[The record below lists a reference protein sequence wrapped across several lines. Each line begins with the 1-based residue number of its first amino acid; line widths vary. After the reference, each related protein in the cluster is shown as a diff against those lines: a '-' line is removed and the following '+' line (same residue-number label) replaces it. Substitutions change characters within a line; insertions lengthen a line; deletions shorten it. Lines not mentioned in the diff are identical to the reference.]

1 MLALRTESDK
11 PLYQQIVDGLRHE
24 ITAGA
29 LPAETKLPSSRQLA
43 QDLAVS
49 RITVENAYA
58 ELIADGIIEARGGSG
73 TFVLPAWPS
82 RVAEPGF
89 EDVAALPVWQQ
100 ELKRCINP
108 ERERMLTQILRGPLI
123 EGVIPFAWGGADP
136 RQVPTTEFRRSL
148 TRVLDRDGAAAF
160 GAEGAAGYLPLREN
174 VTSYLQKLGLDVCPD
189 DILITA
195 GSQQVIMMTA
205 MTLIRPGDNV
215 ITEAPTWSGALDA
228 FVAHGAHV
236 TGIPVDGDGMRVD
249 LLEAAI
255 ARDKPRLIFS
265 IPTFHNPT
273 GSVMS
278 ATRRRAL
285 VSLAA
290 THGIPILEDDP
301 MRELRFGDPI
311 PPPLA
316 AFDQSGNVIYST
328 SFTKSLI
335 PALRLGYV
343 VARGPMREWLTSLK
357 RTSDLFSSTLMQRAL
372 ADYIEAGA
380 IQRHWRRVSRLYRR
394 RHETM
399 VAALKRHFPPGVS
412 WSGVAGGMLIWIG
425 VPPGVSVAELYE
437 RALQSGVSFVA
448 GAAFFPEPAD
458 QPFLRLNFGAIE
470 EAEIE
475 RGIAILGRLLH
486 EEIAIRGLAQGSSP

>member
-1 MLALRTESDK
+1 
-11 PLYQQIVDGLRHE
+11 
-24 ITAGA
+24 
-29 LPAETKLPSSRQLA
+29 
-43 QDLAVS
+43 
-49 RITVENAYA
+49 
-58 ELIADGIIEARGGSG
+58 
-73 TFVLPAWPS
+73 
-82 RVAEPGF
+82 
-89 EDVAALPVWQQ
+89 
-100 ELKRCINP
+100 
-108 ERERMLTQILRGPLI
+108 
-123 EGVIPFAWGGADP
+123 
-136 RQVPTTEFRRSL
+136 
-148 TRVLDRDGAAAF
+148 VLDRDGAVAL
-160 GAEGAAGYLPLREN
+160 GSEQAEGYLPLR
-174 VTSYLQKLGLDVCPD
+174 TQLASYLQKVGLDICPD
-189 DILITA
+189 DVLITA
-195 GSQQVIMMTA
+195 GTQQVIMMTA
-205 MTLIRPGDNV
+205 MTLIEPGDHV

-228 FVAHGAHV
+228 FVAHGARV

-255 ARDKPRLIFS
+255 ERDAPRLIFS

-278 ATRRRAL
+278 AARRRAL
-285 VSLAA
+285 VTLAA
-290 THGIPILEDDP
+290 RHGIPILEDDP
-301 MRELRFGDPI
+301 MRELRFGNPI

-335 PALRLGYV
+335 PALRIGYV

-357 RTSDLFSSTLMQRAL
+357 RTTDLFSSTLMQRAL
-372 ADYIEAGA
+372 ADYMEQGA
-380 IQRHWRRVSRLYRR
+380 IQRHWRRVSRVYRR

-399 VAALKRHFPPGVS
+399 VHALKRHFPPGVT

-425 VPPGVSVAELYE
+425 VPPGVSVASLYE

-470 EAEIE
+470 EADIE

-486 EEIAIRGLAQGSSP
+486 EEVACRGPSDESSP